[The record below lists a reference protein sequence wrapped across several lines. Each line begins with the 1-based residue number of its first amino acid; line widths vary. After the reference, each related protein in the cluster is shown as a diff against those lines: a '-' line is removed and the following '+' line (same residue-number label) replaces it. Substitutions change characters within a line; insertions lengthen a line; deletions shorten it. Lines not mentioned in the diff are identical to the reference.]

1 MLRSAAIAIGNKLTG
16 QICSNEFVGLNNV
29 YSQTIRWRKRKPMRL
44 GTAKSKLFRVPPRIR
59 LPEEESIEILR
70 LSNNYRTYMKS
81 IKQHLV
87 KLVAANQV
95 QFDEALMNKIEDEDF
110 EKCMKL
116 NDEWNEKVKVTR
128 EKRHKQMMDERVE
141 KALMHM
147 KEKEENKM
155 NIMKNIEE
163 QVRKIKVEAKTFITP
178 DNIDQAIE
186 DALQNVVS
194 YNSVIDLKGQ
204 VYEGVYTPEP
214 RKSRRAQL
222 TE

>member
-1 MLRSAAIAIGNKLTG
+1 MLRSSIGVGSKLTG
-16 QICSNEFVGLNNV
+16 QIGANEFVGLNNV

-44 GTAKSKLFRVPPRIR
+44 GTAKTKLFRVPPRIR

-81 IKQHLV
+81 IKAHMV
-87 KLVAANQV
+87 KIVAANEV
-95 QFDEALMNKIEDEDF
+95 QFDEALMDQLEQEDY

-116 NDEWNEKVKVTR
+116 NDEWNEKVRISR
-128 EKRHKQMMDERVE
+128 EKRHKELMDKRIEH
-141 KALMHM
+141 ALIKM
-147 KEKEENKM
+147 KEKEEKKL

-163 QVRKIKVEAKTFITP
+163 QVRKMKIEAKTFITA

-186 DALQNVVS
+186 EALQNVVS
-194 YNSVIDLKGQ
+194 YNSVIDLQGKI
-204 VYEGVYTPEP
+204 YEGVYTPEP
-214 RKSRRAQL
+214 RKTRRSQP